1 MGIKLPRAKLWQR
14 LLSASKSP
22 QHTEKEIKMAA
33 YTDTLGFNK
42 GTAAY
47 PANVTDI
54 SKFEVTLDFAAI
66 AAARSAASA
75 TALAAADTL
84 QIISL
89 PAGSIVLAAG
99 VNVTTA
105 ETTNTT
111 ATFDLGFT
119 GGSPYAAN
127 VYANDVD
134 LANPSVVVTADT
146 IDLLINTAVPA
157 NCVMNVFAIVAN
169 AN

>member
-1 MGIKLPRAKLWQR
+1 
-14 LLSASKSP
+14 
-22 QHTEKEIKMAA
+22 MAA
-33 YTDTLGFNK
+33 YTDSLGFNK

-66 AAARSAASA
+66 IAARLAAGA

-84 QIISL
+84 QVIAL
-89 PAGSIVLAAG
+89 PAGSVVLSAG
-99 VNVTTA
+99 VNVTSA

-127 VYANDVD
+127 AYANDVASNATGLKASD
-134 LANPSVVVTADT
+134 LANPSVVVAADT

-157 NCVMNVFAIVAN
+157 NCVVKVFAIVAN

>member
-1 MGIKLPRAKLWQR
+1 
-14 LLSASKSP
+14 
-22 QHTEKEIKMAA
+22 MAA

-47 PANVTDI
+47 PDGHGI
-54 SKFEVTLDFAAI
+54 SKFTVELDFAKI
-66 AAARSAASA
+66 VAARSAAGA

-84 QIISL
+84 QVISL

-99 VNVTTA
+99 LVVTKV
-105 ETTNTT
+105 ESTNTT

-127 VYANDVD
+127 AYANDAASNALGLTAAD
-134 LANPSVVVTADT
+134 LANPSVIVSADT
-146 IDLLINTAVPA
+146 IDLLLNTAVPT
-157 NCVMNVFAIVAN
+157 NCVVEAFAVVVNAN
-169 AN
+169 A

>member
-1 MGIKLPRAKLWQR
+1 
-14 LLSASKSP
+14 
-22 QHTEKEIKMAA
+22 MAA

-47 PANVTDI
+47 PDGHGI
-54 SKFEVTLDFAAI
+54 SKFTVELDFAKI
-66 AAARSAASA
+66 VAARSAAGA

-84 QIISL
+84 QVISL

-99 VNVTTA
+99 LVVTKV
-105 ETTNTT
+105 ESTNTT

-127 VYANDVD
+127 VYVDNDASNALGLGAAD
-134 LANPSVVVTADT
+134 LANPSVIVSADT
-146 IDLLINTAVPA
+146 IDLLINTAVPTD
-157 NCVMNVFAIVAN
+157 CVVEAFAVVVNAN
-169 AN
+169 A